1 MINVWTIAKREYRLY
16 FSSPVAYMLAFF
28 LFLVLGFFFS
38 YSIQI
43 AASAMGMQQGYVPG
57 VDITLQPMAVMLVL
71 LTPALTTRL
80 LAEERRLGTIELL
93 MTAPVRDWELVVGK
107 WLGAFMLL
115 LTYLAVSLIY
125 PMILNQLISPGVDQG
140 PLLTGYLGLILLS
153 AATVAVGV
161 FVSSLF
167 SNQIAAFAATMGVV
181 IFLWWIISVIGQ
193 VAGQTGG
200 ATELARYLD
209 YSGHFYDNLLRGV
222 VDLRDVTYYLS
233 VTALSLFLS
242 AMSIEVRRWG

>member
-1 MINVWTIAKREYRLY
+1 MRNVWIIAKREYQLY

-28 LFLVLGFFFS
+28 LFLVLGFFFAS
-38 YSIQI
+38 SIQI
-43 AASAMGMQQGYVPG
+43 AASMMGMQQGYVPG
-57 VDITLQPMAVMLVL
+57 VDITTQPLAVMMVL

-93 MTAPVRDWELVVGK
+93 MTAPLRDWELVVGK
-107 WLGAFMLL
+107 WLGAFLLL
-115 LTYLAVSLIY
+115 LTYLGISLIY
-125 PMILNQLISPGVDQG
+125 PLILNQLVSPGVDQG
-140 PLLTGYLGLILLS
+140 PLLSGYLGLVLLA

-181 IFLWWIISVIGQ
+181 IFLWWIVGVLGQ

-200 ATELARYLD
+200 AVELLTYLD
-209 YSGHFYDNLLRGV
+209 FSGHFYDNLLRGV
-222 VDLRDVTYYLS
+222 LDLRDVTYYLS
-233 VTALSLFLS
+233 VTALFLFLGT
-242 AMSIEVRRWG
+242 MSVEIRRWG